1 MTAKNF
7 SDTMVIYKGLAA
19 TVDKTL
25 NDVYDLLGVDMVE
38 LLDSTS
44 YEVLLRNVIATEIAD
59 QSLLTADEVEED
71 LAYLM
76 YECNFDLGKY
86 CENVTI
92 DVNGEAK
99 HPILST
105 WEDYFNYLI
114 RKD

>member
-19 TVDKTL
+19 TIDKTL
-25 NDVYDLLGVDMVE
+25 SNVYDLLGVDMIE

-44 YEVLLRNVIATEIAD
+44 YEGLLRNVIATEIAD
-59 QSLLTADEVEED
+59 QSPFTVDEVEED

-86 CENVTI
+86 CENVTVE
-92 DVNGEAK
+92 VNGEDK

-114 RKD
+114 RED